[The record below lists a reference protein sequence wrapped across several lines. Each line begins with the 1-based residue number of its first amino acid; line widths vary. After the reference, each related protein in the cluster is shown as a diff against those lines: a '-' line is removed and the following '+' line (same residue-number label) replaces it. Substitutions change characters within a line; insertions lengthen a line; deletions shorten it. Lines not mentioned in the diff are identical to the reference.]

1 MARTLMIC
9 AYFVSVI
16 ICIVAMGIT
25 LAPTPPPPT
34 CPCHNGGVCSELNY
48 TFFDCFCPPQY
59 TGQYCEHVLSCW
71 SSPCLHGACEEL
83 TSINSY
89 RCECVTGFTGANC
102 ETNIDNC
109 VGSPCMNGGA
119 CIDLLNSFTCLCRLP
134 FSGPRCEHNPQCYSC
149 EDMSKLDLCDTIKQC
164 SANEVCIVQRSQ
176 LKFRSG
182 CVNISVCLPTIH
194 STDDHCSECCFGNL
208 CNGRGCGDSGMV
220 ARNERGPICLDCNHV
235 QTIDQCTTV
244 RPCKKYECSPIG
256 SSRKRSVPR
265 CKSCCDQDFCNNN
278 CTAQSAPQ
286 AIG

>member
-102 ETNIDNC
+102 ET
-109 VGSPCMNGGA
+109 
-119 CIDLLNSFTCLCRLP
+119 
-134 FSGPRCEHNPQCYSC
+134 NPQCYSC

-244 RPCKKYECSPIG
+244 RPCKKYEICSIEEYEWLGHSHFKLGCVDTACSPIG